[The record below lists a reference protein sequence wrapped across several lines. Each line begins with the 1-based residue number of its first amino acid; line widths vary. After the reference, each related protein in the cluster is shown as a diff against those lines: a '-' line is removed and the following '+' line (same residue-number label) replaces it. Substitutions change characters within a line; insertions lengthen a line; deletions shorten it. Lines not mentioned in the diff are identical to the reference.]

1 MPDLWYCSLK
11 SGVWGPAPKSEV
23 EKILKD
29 GYLNKKTWVRKKE
42 DADWIAL
49 EDAGLFALEEI
60 PEPKPLAEK
69 KESTVTESEPVEEKT
84 QPEKKSSPPPP
95 LPKEEDEPLPQKET
109 EEAFKTEVMDI
120 AAEATQKSKE
130 ALVALG
136 GKGQQALEAMDIEEK
151 KKKAKATF
159 NLYRLFWTRVLK
171 SDFSVI
177 ESTEDEAKKLES
189 STEKVKSPLAQD
201 YSSWRRSM
209 LMICIL
215 VLFFSTLF
223 NISDILL
230 TLGQEDVHVVKKIQT
245 VLIFFFQLG
254 SVLLCAVAARK
265 WVDLRKSRS
274 LARFAWLLQF
284 VGPFLIFLIPLSLF
298 VDDRK
303 ILAQLGLGAVLVLAP
318 KIFGLFPGLIRCSL
332 TVKTLLPETS
342 TPGWLGI
349 IIAPTYSL
357 FLAMATITAIQT
369 SEFIMAVGFALLAVS
384 MAIVILRAQ
393 LLLKATDQK
402 DASDIVKGTKRR
414 QMIFQASGVACIGV
428 SVFLQVENVD
438 LSVINNL
445 FLFFFSFI
453 ANVTLLTVVM
463 SDFML
468 GMIRQ
473 GQLQAVAFAGTPLEK
488 SLNRRL
494 DDLAACGLTDLEA
507 GELEFASSLK
517 EKSGVLAKV
526 ASGQG
531 SRLVDKARQLGNK
544 TEVETAQPPLPL
556 PAETELGKQSS
567 GPESKS

>member
-42 DADWIAL
+42 DADWVAL

-60 PEPKPLAEK
+60 PEPKPVAEK
-69 KESTVTESEPVEEKT
+69 KESAPTESEPVEEKT
-84 QPEKKSSPPPP
+84 QSEKKSTPPPP
-95 LPKEEDEPLPQKET
+95 LPEEEDEPLPQKET
-109 EEAFKTEVMDI
+109 EDAFKTEVMDI

-189 STEKVKSPLAQD
+189 GTEKVESPLAQD
-201 YSSWRRSM
+201 YASWRRSM

-230 TLGQEDVHVVKKIQT
+230 TLGQQDVHVVKKIQT

-298 VDDRK
+298 VDDRR

-357 FLAMATITAIQT
+357 
-369 SEFIMAVGFALLAVS
+369 SRHGHHHC
-384 MAIVILRAQ
+384 
-393 LLLKATDQK
+393 D
-402 DASDIVKGTKRR
+402 SDIRVHHGHRLCALGHKHGHRNPEGSIASQGNRPKGCLRHRERNQEEANVFSSGRRRLHRRIRFPASRKRR
-414 QMIFQASGVACIGV
+414 FERDQQPLPFRLFLHRQRHLADRGDVRLHAGHDQARPIASG
-428 SVFLQVENVD
+428 
-438 LSVINNL
+438 
-445 FLFFFSFI
+445 
-453 ANVTLLTVVM
+453 
-463 SDFML
+463 
-468 GMIRQ
+468 
-473 GQLQAVAFAGTPLEK
+473 
-488 SLNRRL
+488 RL
-494 DDLAACGLTDLEA
+494 CRN
-507 GELEFASSLK
+507 
-517 EKSGVLAKV
+517 
-526 ASGQG
+526 ASGEI
-531 SRLVDKARQLGNK
+531 
-544 TEVETAQPPLPL
+544 TQPKV
-556 PAETELGKQSS
+556 G
-567 GPESKS
+567 